1 MHCSEGGRRGASAR
15 APVAIVA
22 SPLVAPEPLAKA
34 GGPGRWAWVVR
45 RMFRVTLICDG
56 LPASAGE
63 EAARDITKEFADS
76 RQWHARVTCEW
87 DGARLILRSENDF
100 DETGQAT
107 LDEFSDCI
115 FAYIAEPGEFSIRT
129 ESVQELA

>member
-1 MHCSEGGRRGASAR
+1 
-15 APVAIVA
+15 
-22 SPLVAPEPLAKA
+22 
-34 GGPGRWAWVVR
+34 
-45 RMFRVTLICDG
+45 MFRVTVICDG

-76 RQWHARVTCEW
+76 RQWHSRVTCEW
-87 DGARLILRSENDF
+87 DDARLVLCSENDF

-115 FAYIAEPGEFSIRT
+115 FAYIAEPGEFSIRV
-129 ESVQELA
+129 ESVQEFA

>member
-1 MHCSEGGRRGASAR
+1 MRSHEAGPA
-15 APVAIVA
+15 
-22 SPLVAPEPLAKA
+22 LKA
-34 GGPGRWAWVVR
+34 VVSLQVR

-56 LPASAGE
+56 LPAPVGE
-63 EAARDITKEFADS
+63 EAARHIAKEFADS
-76 RQWHARVTCEW
+76 RQWHTRVTCEW

>member
-1 MHCSEGGRRGASAR
+1 
-15 APVAIVA
+15 
-22 SPLVAPEPLAKA
+22 
-34 GGPGRWAWVVR
+34 
-45 RMFRVTLICDG
+45 MFRVTLICDG

-63 EAARDITKEFADS
+63 EAARDITKEFADN
-76 RQWHARVTCEW
+76 RQWHSGVNCEW
-87 DGARLILRSENDF
+87 EGTRLILRAENDF

-129 ESVQELA
+129 VSVQEFA